1 MIIELKPL
9 SLTESE
15 ELIDD
20 SQEDKK
26 EIKAFI
32 KKFSKISEKDAKKL
46 REELESL
53 ESMRVKSEH
62 IAKIVD
68 ILPEDAEDVAKIFVD
83 TNLNKEETEGILELV
98 KKYN

>member
-68 ILPEDAEDVAKIFVD
+68 ILPEDAENVAKIFVD